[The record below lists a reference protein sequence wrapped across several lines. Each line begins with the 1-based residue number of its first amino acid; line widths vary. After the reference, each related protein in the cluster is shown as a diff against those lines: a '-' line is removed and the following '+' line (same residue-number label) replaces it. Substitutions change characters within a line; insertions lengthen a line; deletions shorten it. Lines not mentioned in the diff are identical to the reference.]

1 MEPFRIVAVL
11 DRSELSEI
19 VLEHALDHARRHPA
33 PEIHFLTI
41 LEDPHASIDDA
52 KERMTAEVL
61 EDVELFQRLHPD
73 WSGHIHV
80 QYGWPDHEIPAF
92 ARHIGANLIVMG
104 ANEDV
109 AKIVKTAPCP
119 LLIVTLEEPGLET
132 GTCPDCAVVRS
143 ETGGERMFCEFHS
156 NDRLSMR
163 LPSGTMF
170 TGAPV
175 LW

>member
-1 MEPFRIVAVL
+1 MDPFRIVAVL

-52 KERMTAEVL
+52 KERMTAQVL

-73 WSGHIHV
+73 WSGHLHV
-80 QYGWPDHEIPAF
+80 QYGWADREIPAF

-104 ANEDV
+104 VTDDIAE
-109 AKIVKTAPCP
+109 ILKTAPCP
-119 LLIVTLEEPGLET
+119 TLVVTLDEPGLET
-132 GTCPDCAVVRS
+132 GMCPDCAMVRA
-143 ETGGERMFCEFHS
+143 ETGGERLFCEFHS
-156 NDRLSMR
+156 SDRLSTR
-163 LPSGTMF
+163 LPNSSMF
-170 TGAPV
+170 TGSPV